1 MKKLFFIFI
10 LLIYFIS
17 LKLFAAD
24 NITKL
29 RSSLNETNGVEKAI
43 ILYKLALQPDSLE
56 TKEKIDCCSQAKK
69 IALNIGDNELLL
81 NILLLESD
89 IYKETFDIEKYSSS
103 IEEYIELYKETAKI
117 KMKSSKKQ
125 ISTQIII
132 RNLFMIGFLLFLNI
146 AFVFLIRY
154 RLKTANHIKLEEA
167 HILLEEISRKDPLT
181 SISNRRDIIDKI
193 NYETIRFE
201 RNQKTFSLVM
211 GDIDHFKSVNDRYG
225 HDCGDYILKALADT
239 IVSTI
244 RKQDI
249 VGRWG
254 GEEFILLLPE
264 TNIEGGKIT
273 AEKVRIRIEQNNFK
287 YNNKIIPVTI
297 TFGVSEHS
305 YNKDIDVCI
314 KEADIALYKGKNNGR
329 NRVEVFNPNE
339 ILIG

>member
-56 TKEKIDCCSQAKK
+56 TKEKIDYCSQAKK

>member
-10 LLIYFIS
+10 LFIYFIS
-17 LKLFAAD
+17 LKLFADD
-24 NITKL
+24 NITKS

-43 ILYKLALQPDSLE
+43 ILYKFALQSDSLE

-69 IALNIGDNELLL
+69 IALDIGDNELLL
-81 NILLLESD
+81 NILLLESNL
-89 IYKETFDIEKYSSS
+89 YKESIDIEKYYST
-103 IEEYIELYKETAKI
+103 IEEYIELYKTITKLKI
-117 KMKSSKKQ
+117 EKDRDQISKQ
-125 ISTQIII
+125 ILI
-132 RNLFMIGFLLFLNI
+132 RNSFMVGFLIFFNI
-146 AFVFLIRY
+146 AFVVFARY
-154 RLKTANHIKLEEA
+154 RLKISEHIKLEKVNKQ
-167 HILLEEISRKDPLT
+167 LEEISRKDPLI